1 MKKLF
6 FAVIA
11 MVAMVSVSNVFA
23 NGSQS
28 AFNGAVNEDTTT
40 TTATDTVDTQDNNTE
55 NSNTNESV
63 APADSS
69 DDTAMQLFS
78 DTTGVEPTTADS
90 SNVA

>member
-1 MKKLF
+1 
-6 FAVIA
+6 

-28 AFNGAVNEDTTT
+28 ALNGAINEDTTTTT
-40 TTATDTVDTQDNNTE
+40 TTATDTVDTQDNNTQD
-55 NSNTNESV
+55 NNNTNENV
-63 APADSS
+63 TPADSS